1 MFILLCI
8 GLFETSLSGYLIT
21 ENTPFIIMHTDK
33 TFRKVSPFLIQ
44 KLIVSFVEEVK
55 DVKKLKSGD
64 LLIEAA
70 TKSQISALKTLN
82 KLGEFPVETYAH
94 KSLNYSRGVISEL
107 DLDPLRCVNCQRFGH
122 SKGVCQGKLTCSR
135 CAVAGHSSVE
145 CTVDPKCINCQKPHT
160 ADSKECDRWKMEKRI
175 QELKIT
181 KNVSYFEARKLVYPQ
196 SSSTASPLY
205 AQVLKNAIT
214 STTQTDEKLTRVICP
229 PLTKLQPLVTN
240 TVRTSVALST
250 NLVTSASGEAIPI
263 SQLDTSS
270 PVPFT
275 TAISPNPSPNP
286 TNSLQKFSP
295 PRDTNPLVSKLW
307 KTSPHQ
313 TAKLQ
318 TNSSTASVMNN
329 IATDITNPSQI
340 HTNLASDG
348 KTTEA
353 QCIQN
358 DAEISTSSASEDILE
373 YNMSELEE
381 TSEESSE
388 EICTPSPPKP
398 RKFLTPTKYKKKWFF
413 LMVL

>member
-1 MFILLCI
+1 
-8 GLFETSLSGYLIT
+8 
-21 ENTPFIIMHTDK
+21 
-33 TFRKVSPFLIQ
+33 
-44 KLIVSFVEEVK
+44 
-55 DVKKLKSGD
+55 
-64 LLIEAA
+64 
-70 TKSQISALKTLN
+70 
-82 KLGEFPVETYAH
+82 
-94 KSLNYSRGVISEL
+94 
-107 DLDPLRCVNCQRFGH
+107 
-122 SKGVCQGKLTCSR
+122 TCSR
-135 CAVAGHSSVE
+135 CAVAGHSSEE
-145 CTVDPKCINCQKPHT
+145 CTVEPKCINCQKPHT

-275 TAISPNPSPNP
+275 TAISPHPPPNP
-286 TNSLQKFSP
+286 TNSLQKCNKRKNKKKKVTNNNIPACTQTNISSVPQDKVVKTNNTTNAGKISQYYKTSHHSVSP
-295 PRDTNPLVSKLW
+295 PRDTNPLVSKFW
-307 KTSPHQ
+307 KTSPRQ

-340 HTNLASDG
+340 HTNPASDG

-358 DAEISTSSASEDILE
+358 DAEMSTSSASEDILE

-398 RKFLTPTKYKKKWFF
+398 RKFLTPTKYKKK
-413 LMVL
+413 

>member
-1 MFILLCI
+1 MSEDLKLP
-8 GLFETSLSGYLIT
+8 TS
-21 ENTPFIIMHTDK
+21 K
-33 TFRKVSPFLIQ
+33 
-44 KLIVSFVEEVK
+44 
-55 DVKKLKSGD
+55 
-64 LLIEAA
+64 
-70 TKSQISALKTLN
+70 
-82 KLGEFPVETYAH
+82 
-94 KSLNYSRGVISEL
+94 VISPPPSSKSHEAL
-107 DLDPLRCVNCQRFGH
+107 AAIP
-122 SKGVCQGKLTCSR
+122 KGVCVRGKLTCSR
-135 CAVAGHSSVE
+135 CAVAGHSSEE
-145 CTVDPKCINCQKPHT
+145 CTVEPKCINCQKPHT

-181 KNVSYFEARKLVYPQ
+181 KNVSFFEARKLVYPQ

-214 STTQTDEKLTRVICP
+214 SPTQTDEKLTRVICP

-240 TVRTSVALST
+240 TIRTSVALST

-270 PVPFT
+270 SVPFT
-275 TAISPNPSPNP
+275 TAISPNPPPNP
-286 TNSLQKFSP
+286 TNSLQKCNKRKNKKKKVTNNTIPACKQANISSVPQDKVVKTNNTTNAGKISQYYKTSHHSVSP
-295 PRDTNPLVSKLW
+295 PRDTNPLVSKFW
-307 KTSPHQ
+307 KTSPRQ

-340 HTNLASDG
+340 HTNPASEG

-358 DAEISTSSASEDILE
+358 DAEMSTSSASEDILE

-398 RKFLTPTKYKKKWFF
+398 RKFLTPTKYKKK
-413 LMVL
+413 